1 MDVESCKKACL
12 DNCTCKAAFFSSS
25 QCSLKSQLCS
35 LKYDVGYIS
44 LAFIKVQ
51 GIPSRKTITQDKKNS
66 SLVPL
71 LASTLSVGIVI
82 ILVIAAYYYEV
93 WINLNDDKEEEEDDQ
108 VVGGL
113 KRFLFLELK
122 SATQDF
128 QIRLG
133 RGGFG
138 SVFEGDL
145 CKFGI
150 QFKIFLGRN
159 DIKKE
164 RSDGTKIAVKYL
176 DSAGQGRKEF
186 LAELNTISGTNHF
199 NLVNL
204 VKLIEYCVE
213 KSNRLLD
220 KWIVNQDRAKTRG
233 WEIRRK
239 IIVGLAKG
247 LEYLHMQCNPN
258 IIHFNIKPQNILLDG
273 DFNVK
278 FSDFGL
284 AKLIDKDQSQVVTV
298 VKGTPGYVAPELIRG
313 TNISVKADVFSF
325 GVVILEIV
333 FGRKNLDS
341 TQSCPLIDIVKEKAK
356 HGKVKEDL
364 TEGYNEGIQFP

>member
-133 RGGFG
+133 R
-138 SVFEGDL
+138 
-145 CKFGI
+145 
-150 QFKIFLGRN
+150 
-159 DIKKE
+159 
-164 RSDGTKIAVKYL
+164 
-176 DSAGQGRKEF
+176 
-186 LAELNTISGTNHF
+186 
-199 NLVNL
+199 
-204 VKLIEYCVE
+204 
-213 KSNRLLD
+213 
-220 KWIVNQDRAKTRG
+220 DRAKTRG